1 MSRKV
6 VALNE
11 QPMSVVE
18 IIFIGVIVNFIV
30 SRVRCFVLL
39 LNRCWGIIAVPGSF
53 LKAGDLRHSAPRTQN
68 LSSPK
73 SRAMIGGNKDFFTGG
88 FFKKKKLWK
97 TMHWQ
102 PKCCKLSQSTDRN
115 DSEIQSNCRQP

>member
-11 QPMSVVE
+11 QPMSVVK

-39 LNRCWGIIAVPGSF
+39 VNR
-53 LKAGDLRHSAPRTQN
+53 
-68 LSSPK
+68 
-73 SRAMIGGNKDFFTGG
+73 
-88 FFKKKKLWK
+88 
-97 TMHWQ
+97 
-102 PKCCKLSQSTDRN
+102 
-115 DSEIQSNCRQP
+115 